1 MPTRVPQSALSLLAL
16 SFAFAAPALAQ
27 EETPEPNVTYA
38 AETEIE
44 FTGVQVDGEVIK
56 PGNSLISEARRA
68 VFMPMIALREDFNVE
83 IDQSVNQVK

>member
-1 MPTRVPQSALSLLAL
+1 MPTKALSLLAL

-44 FTGVQVDGEVIK
+44 FTGAKVEGVVDG
-56 PGNSLISEARRA
+56 PNGSLILEPRRA
-68 VFMPMIALREDFNVE
+68 DFAPMIALRSDFNVE
-83 IDQSVNQVK
+83 IDQSVNLVK